1 MFGKDNQDFLP
12 YNININMN
20 MNKSSKN
27 DKKLLNHKR
36 RRRKEDNEF
45 IIDNNSKNKLIKEEN
60 SKEIKSFK
68 FQDFPK
74 NYLIVIFSYLD
85 FGDLLKLKN
94 IGCRNVRNLINE
106 IIETKKGKGYFNL
119 RLISSIKTN
128 AFICDKD
135 SIQCQ
140 QYFYLNLLNNYEVQ
154 NKLRIIYI
162 IYNKSSNKNYYLI
175 KTCFS
180 YYFCACDVIKKISA
194 SNWKEDILFKIKE
207 LRHFDKFQFIDESKV
222 VFFSLNTLLLY
233 DLNDNDYKYHLFLLD
248 YNCDFVLFKK
258 NINILIVPHVS
269 FNYISFYSIN
279 KSLPKKVMKEKY
291 KKEIIHCNKTCENG
305 QVIVFVDNLVCYFCS
320 CSYYVKIFDVKKKE
334 IVDNIRLESAIENID
349 LNKRYLIIYTVDN
362 SLNFFDK
369 NNLQHKFT
377 FNLDKNGIKYI
388 SMIKPFYDNI
398 FLVVK
403 KNNKMCLMYLENNYF
418 SFVPLDN
425 QLNVDVIENKK
436 FIVNSLFKGKIV
448 DDDDEILF
456 KLNTKMI
463 YMKDFNSINECFI
476 NDFVID
482 I

>member
-106 IIETKKGKGYFNL
+106 IIETKKSKGYFNL
-119 RLISSIKTN
+119 RLISTIKTN
-128 AFICDKD
+128 DFICDKD
-135 SIQCQ
+135 SIPCQ
-140 QYFYLNLLNNYEVQ
+140 QYFYLNILNNYEVQ

-222 VFFSLNTLLLY
+222 I
-233 DLNDNDYKYHLFLLD
+233 FLL
-248 YNCDFVLFKK
+248 
-258 NINILIVPHVS
+258 
-269 FNYISFYSIN
+269 
-279 KSLPKKVMKEKY
+279 
-291 KKEIIHCNKTCENG
+291 II
-305 QVIVFVDNLVCYFCS
+305 
-320 CSYYVKIFDVKKKE
+320 
-334 IVDNIRLESAIENID
+334 
-349 LNKRYLIIYTVDN
+349 
-362 SLNFFDK
+362 
-369 NNLQHKFT
+369 
-377 FNLDKNGIKYI
+377 
-388 SMIKPFYDNI
+388 
-398 FLVVK
+398 
-403 KNNKMCLMYLENNYF
+403 
-418 SFVPLDN
+418 
-425 QLNVDVIENKK
+425 
-436 FIVNSLFKGKIV
+436 SLF
-448 DDDDEILF
+448 IL
-456 KLNTKMI
+456 L
-463 YMKDFNSINECFI
+463 INPFLKK
-476 NDFVID
+476 
-482 I
+482 